1 MPKGDLSDTK
11 VRIFKKIEEA
21 RDLLRHHALGCLP
34 RGEFRVS
41 SLVKWGK
48 NTCLLLRGKRFFFY
62 IYEVIV
68 KQKTKKSLYITTA
81 NHYWGSPSVGLT
93 WSIGVRPIHV
103 VPH

>member
-48 NTCLLLRGKRFFFY
+48 NTCLLLRGKRFFF
-62 IYEVIV
+62 
-68 KQKTKKSLYITTA
+68 LY
-81 NHYWGSPSVGLT
+81 L
-93 WSIGVRPIHV
+93 
-103 VPH
+103 